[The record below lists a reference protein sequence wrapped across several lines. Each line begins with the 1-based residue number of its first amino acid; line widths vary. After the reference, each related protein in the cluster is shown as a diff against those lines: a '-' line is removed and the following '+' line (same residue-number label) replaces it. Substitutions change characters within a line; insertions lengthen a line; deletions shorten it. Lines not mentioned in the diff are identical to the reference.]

1 MSYLDFVLSNLVI
14 SIYPNSMPKNK
25 KAQESNK
32 FGQIL
37 LKSVAE
43 LSLIGIWSYN
53 ICPEVI
59 RY

>member
-14 SIYPNSMPKNK
+14 SIYPNSMSKNK

-43 LSLIGIWSYN
+43 LSLIGI
-53 ICPEVI
+53 
-59 RY
+59 